1 MYLSNSSGAYVY
13 NTNYKPPDFE
23 LNDDEK
29 NLLNYFDTMFAYIPN
44 NVKGSN
50 YKETLRIG
58 VLKTDVEKF
67 LKYYRYFNNDTTAED
82 IEKTLDIKIIKP
94 TIYSLIH

>member
-1 MYLSNSSGAYVY
+1 
-13 NTNYKPPDFE
+13 
-23 LNDDEK
+23 
-29 NLLNYFDTMFAYIPN
+29 LLNYFDTMFAYIPK

-67 LKYYRYFNNDTTAED
+67 LKYYCYFNNDTTAED